1 MVVHMV
7 VSHGSTDSTVQ
18 RSEVQE
24 HFLRVESV
32 DLGDGHNPD
41 GLREVGIKLYSGRT

>member
-32 DLGDGHNPD
+32 WILVMVII
-41 GLREVGIKLYSGRT
+41 LMA